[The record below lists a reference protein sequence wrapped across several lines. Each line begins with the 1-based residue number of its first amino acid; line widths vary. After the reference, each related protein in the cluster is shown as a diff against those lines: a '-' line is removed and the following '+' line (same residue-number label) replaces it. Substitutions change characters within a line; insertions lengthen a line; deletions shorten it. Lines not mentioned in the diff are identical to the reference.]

1 MDVSKILKKI
11 EMRRIELGISK
22 KEFYEKSGI
31 SSATYSQWN
40 TGTFQPSK
48 RKLMAAASALKMSF
62 EELVGQSESAQK
74 ERPAS
79 TSGDELEEAIII
91 GRDGKKIKRTYTKD
105 QMDAIRKVIDVMP
118 FVNDEEIFDGSLDD
132 F

>member
-1 MDVSKILKKI
+1 MFWSRYVALCDKIGKAPNVVAAEVGVKSSGTVTGWKNGAKPRDAVLQRLSVYFGVSV
-11 EMRRIELGISK
+11 
-22 KEFYEKSGI
+22 
-31 SSATYSQWN
+31 
-40 TGTFQPSK
+40 
-48 RKLMAAASALKMSF
+48 
-62 EELVGQSESAQK
+62 EELTGEQK
-74 ERPAS
+74 EKPAS

-105 QMDAIRKVIDVMP
+105 QMDALRKVIDGMP

>member
-1 MDVSKILKKI
+1 MFWSRYVALCDKIGKAPNVVAAEVGVKSSGTVTGWKNGAKPRDAVLQRLSVYFGVSV
-11 EMRRIELGISK
+11 
-22 KEFYEKSGI
+22 
-31 SSATYSQWN
+31 
-40 TGTFQPSK
+40 
-48 RKLMAAASALKMSF
+48 
-62 EELVGQSESAQK
+62 EELTGEQK
-74 ERPAS
+74 EKPAS

>member
-1 MDVSKILKKI
+1 MLQRLSVYFGVSV
-11 EMRRIELGISK
+11 EELTG
-22 KEFYEKSGI
+22 EK
-31 SSATYSQWN
+31 
-40 TGTFQPSK
+40 K
-48 RKLMAAASALKMSF
+48 RKP
-62 EELVGQSESAQK
+62 V
-74 ERPAS
+74 S
-79 TSGDELEEAIII
+79 TPGDELEEAIII

>member
-1 MDVSKILKKI
+1 MYTNEEIVEKI
-11 EMRRIELGISK
+11 REL
-22 KEFYEKSGI
+22 
-31 SSATYSQWN
+31 A
-40 TGTFQPSK
+40 K
-48 RKLMAAASALKMSF
+48 RKNTSLTDIEKNLAWSNGRIGKWKYAKKYPPKHDLELVARALKVSI
-62 EELVGQSESAQK
+62 ETITGEK
-74 ERPAS
+74 KRKPAS

>member
-1 MDVSKILKKI
+1 MFWSRYVALCDKIGKAPNVVAAEVGVKSSGTVTGWKNGAKPRDTVLQRLSVYFGVSV
-11 EMRRIELGISK
+11 EELTG
-22 KEFYEKSGI
+22 EK
-31 SSATYSQWN
+31 
-40 TGTFQPSK
+40 K
-48 RKLMAAASALKMSF
+48 RK
-62 EELVGQSESAQK
+62 
-74 ERPAS
+74 PAS

>member
-1 MDVSKILKKI
+1 MFWSRYVALCDKIGKAPNVVAAEVGVKSSGTVTGWKNGAKPRDAVLQRLSVYFGVSV
-11 EMRRIELGISK
+11 
-22 KEFYEKSGI
+22 
-31 SSATYSQWN
+31 
-40 TGTFQPSK
+40 
-48 RKLMAAASALKMSF
+48 
-62 EELVGQSESAQK
+62 EELTGEQK
-74 ERPAS
+74 EKPAS

-105 QMDAIRKVIDVMP
+105 QMDALRKIIDVMP

>member
-1 MDVSKILKKI
+1 MFWSRYVALCDKIGKAPNVVAAEVGVKSSGTVTGWKNGAKPRDTVLQRLSVYFGVSV
-11 EMRRIELGISK
+11 
-22 KEFYEKSGI
+22 
-31 SSATYSQWN
+31 
-40 TGTFQPSK
+40 
-48 RKLMAAASALKMSF
+48 
-62 EELVGQSESAQK
+62 EELTGEQK
-74 ERPAS
+74 EKPAS

-105 QMDAIRKVIDVMP
+105 QMDALRKVIDVMP

>member
-1 MDVSKILKKI
+1 MYTNEEIVEKI
-11 EMRRIELGISK
+11 REL
-22 KEFYEKSGI
+22 
-31 SSATYSQWN
+31 A
-40 TGTFQPSK
+40 K
-48 RKLMAAASALKMSF
+48 RKNTSLTDIEKNLAWSNGRIWKWKYAKKYPPKQDLELVARALKVSI
-62 EELVGQSESAQK
+62 ETITGEK
-74 ERPAS
+74 KRKPAS

>member
-1 MDVSKILKKI
+1 MFWSRYVALCDKIGRAPNVVAAEVGVKSSGTVTGWKNGAKPRDAVLQRLSVYFGVSV
-11 EMRRIELGISK
+11 
-22 KEFYEKSGI
+22 
-31 SSATYSQWN
+31 
-40 TGTFQPSK
+40 
-48 RKLMAAASALKMSF
+48 
-62 EELVGQSESAQK
+62 EELTGEQK
-74 ERPAS
+74 EKPAS

-105 QMDAIRKVIDVMP
+105 QMDALRKVIDVMP

>member
-1 MDVSKILKKI
+1 MTRSRYVALCDKIGKAPNVVAAEVGVKSSGTVTGWKNGAKPRDAVLQRLSVYFGVSV
-11 EMRRIELGISK
+11 
-22 KEFYEKSGI
+22 
-31 SSATYSQWN
+31 
-40 TGTFQPSK
+40 
-48 RKLMAAASALKMSF
+48 
-62 EELVGQSESAQK
+62 EELTGEQK
-74 ERPAS
+74 EKPAS

-105 QMDAIRKVIDVMP
+105 QMDALRKVIDVMP